1 MGFYHDGCLKRR
13 NVNLDEKERKLSA
26 QIEAEECE
34 YCTLWVHMLTDRLV
48 QES

>member
-1 MGFYHDGCLKRR
+1 MGFYHDGYLKRR
-13 NVNLDEKERKLSA
+13 NVSLDEKERKLSA

-34 YCTLWVHMLTDRLV
+34 YRTLWVHMLADRLV